1 VDGCEKM
8 NLKEKIEKVIMRVQ
22 KPARYI
28 GGELNSVIKDR
39 EKVDVR
45 FAFCFPD
52 TYEIGMSHLGIKILY
67 HILNSREN
75 VWCERVFAPWFDMK
89 EEMEKEN
96 IPLYALE
103 SLDPVSD
110 FDIIGFTLQYELCYT
125 NVLYMLEL
133 AGIPLYS
140 RERKELKNL
149 VVGGGPCACNPEPV
163 ADFFD
168 LFMLGDGEDVIVELC
183 DLYAEHK
190 KKGSD
195 KAAFLADA
203 AKIPG
208 IYVPSFYDVTYNE
221 DKTVKEIAPNRPEVP
236 KKITKRVVKDFDKTP
251 YPDSFVVSFI
261 ETVHDRAVLEVLRGC
276 IRGCRFCQA
285 GFIYRPF
292 REKSVET
299 LCRQAKEL
307 CQNTGYDEI
316 SLCSLST
323 SDHTEIERMLSELTE
338 WSDKEKI
345 SLSLPSLRVDNFS
358 KEVLDGIS
366 GIRKSGLTFA
376 PEAGTQRL
384 RDVINKN
391 VTAEELHN
399 TCRIAFEGGY
409 TGIKLYFMIG
419 LPTETDEDI
428 EGIINTAQSVVN
440 LFYSLENRP
449 KGSGVTVTVSVATF
463 VPKPHTPFQWEA
475 QDSLETV
482 IRKHEVLKSV
492 GRSKKITLNYHASN
506 TSILEGVF
514 ARGDRKIGQAIYEA
528 YKNGAYFD
536 SWSEGFDFDKWQ
548 AAFDKCGLSM
558 QFYQGRHRPFD
569 EVLPWSHIDFG
580 VTKAFLERECKKAYN
595 AETTGHCRKVCSG
608 CGANKFAGGQCSAEH

>member
-1 VDGCEKM
+1 MK
-8 NLKEKIEKVIMRVQ
+8 LKNKIEKVIMKVQ

-28 GGELNSVIKDR
+28 GGELNSVIKKPS
-39 EKVDVR
+39 KVDVR

-52 TYEIGMSHLGIKILY
+52 TYEIGMSHLGMKILY
-67 HILNSREN
+67 SILNSREN
-75 VWCERVFAPWFDMK
+75 IWCERVFAPWFDMK
-89 EEMEKEN
+89 ELMEKEN

-103 SLDPVSD
+103 SLDPVSE

-125 NVLYMLEL
+125 NILYMLEL

-140 RERKELKNL
+140 KDRHSLKNL
-149 VVGGGPCACNPEPV
+149 VVGGGPCVCNPEPI

-168 LFMLGDGEDVIVELC
+168 LFMLGDGEDVIVKLC

-190 KKGSD
+190 KKGSS
-195 KAAFLADA
+195 KEQFLAEV
-203 AKIPG
+203 AKIDG
-208 IYVPSFYDVTYNE
+208 IYVPSLYDICYNN
-221 DKTVKEIAPNRPEVP
+221 DGTVKSISPNHQNAT
-236 KKITKRVVKDFDKTP
+236 KKITKCVVENFDKTE
-251 YPDSFVVSFI
+251 YPDNFVVPYI

-292 REKSVET
+292 REKSVKT
-299 LCRQAKEL
+299 LCKQAKML
-307 CQNTGYDEI
+307 CDNTGYDEL

-323 SDHTEIERMLSELTE
+323 SDHSQIEDLLSELTK

-391 VTAEELHN
+391 VTSEELNN
-399 TCRIAFEGGY
+399 TCKIAFEGGY
-409 TGIKLYFMIG
+409 TNIKLYFMIG
-419 LPTETDEDI
+419 LPTETEEDI
-428 EGIINTAQSVVN
+428 VGIIKTAQSVVD

-449 KGSGVTVTVSVATF
+449 RGAVTVTVSVATF

-482 IRKHEVLKSV
+482 IKKHELLKTTP
-492 GRSKKITLNYHASN
+492 RSKKITLNYHASN

-514 ARGDRKIGQAIYEA
+514 ARGDRKLSSVIFDA
-528 YKNGAYFD
+528 YKSGSIFD
-536 SWSEGFDFDKWQ
+536 SWSEGFDFEKWQ
-548 AAFDKCGLSM
+548 KAFEINGLNM
-558 QFYQGRHRPFD
+558 EFYQGRKRSFD
-569 EVLPWSHIDFG
+569 EILPWSHIDFG
-580 VTKAFLERECKKAYN
+580 VSQKFLQRECEKAYN
-595 AETTGHCRKVCSG
+595 EQTTQNCRQNCAG
-608 CGANKFAGGQCSAEH
+608 CGANKFKGGECGAKH

>member
-1 VDGCEKM
+1 MDGCEKM

-463 VPKPHTPFQWEA
+463 VPKPHTPSQWEA

>member
-1 VDGCEKM
+1 M
-8 NLKEKIEKVIMRVQ
+8 NLKQKIEKVIMRVQ

-28 GGELNSVIKDR
+28 GGELNSIVKDK

-52 TYEIGMSHLGIKILY
+52 TYEIGMSHLGMKILY
-67 HILNSREN
+67 DILNKRDN
-75 VWCERVFAPWFDMK
+75 IWCERVFAPWFDMK
-89 EEMEKEN
+89 AEMEKEN

-125 NVLYMLEL
+125 NVLYMLKM
-133 AGIPLYS
+133 AGVPLYS
-140 RERKELKNL
+140 KDRTELKNL
-149 VVGGGPCACNPEPV
+149 VVGGGPCVCNPEPI

-183 DLYAEHK
+183 NLYADHK
-190 KKGSD
+190 KKKSS
-195 KAAFLADA
+195 KKEFLIDA
-203 AKIPG
+203 AKIKG
-208 IYVPSFYDVTYNE
+208 IYVPSLYDVTYNS
-221 DKTVKEIAPNRPEVP
+221 DGTVKKITPNCEGVPE
-236 KKITKRVVKDFDKTP
+236 KITKRIVNDFDKAE
-251 YPDSFVVSFI
+251 YPDRFVVPFI

-299 LCRQAKEL
+299 LCKQAKDL
-307 CQNTGYDEI
+307 CNNTGYDEL

-323 SDHTEIERMLSELTE
+323 SDHTQIENMLSQLTK

-391 VTAEELHN
+391 VTLEELHN
-399 TCRIAFEGGY
+399 TCKIAFEGGY

-419 LPTETDEDI
+419 LPTETETDI
-428 EGIINTAQSVVN
+428 KGIIYTAQSVVN
-440 LFYSLENRP
+440 LFYDLENKP
-449 KGSGVTVTVSVATF
+449 KGKGVTVTVSVATF

-482 IRKHEVLKSV
+482 INKHNILTGV

-514 ARGDRKIGQAIYEA
+514 ARGDRRISKVIYKAFES
-528 YKNGAYFD
+528 GSIFD
-536 SWSEGFDFDKWQ
+536 SWSEGFDFEKWQ
-548 AAFDKCGLSM
+548 KAFDECSLDM
-558 QFYQGRHRPFD
+558 AFYQGRKRPFD
-569 EVLPWSHIDFG
+569 EVLPWDHIDFG

-595 AETTGHCRKVCSG
+595 EQTTENCRNSCAA
-608 CGANKFAGGQCSAEH
+608 CGANKLCGGECSAKH

>member
-1 VDGCEKM
+1 MK
-8 NLKEKIEKVIMRVQ
+8 LKNKIEKVIMKVQ

-28 GGELNSVIKDR
+28 GGELNSIIKKPS
-39 EKVDVR
+39 KVDVR

-52 TYEIGMSHLGIKILY
+52 TYEIGMSHLGMKILY
-67 HILNSREN
+67 SILNSREN
-75 VWCERVFAPWFDMK
+75 IWCERVFAPWFDMK
-89 EEMEKEN
+89 ELMEKEN

-103 SLDPVSD
+103 SLDPVSE

-125 NVLYMLEL
+125 NILYMLEL

-140 RERKELKNL
+140 KDRHSLKNL
-149 VVGGGPCACNPEPV
+149 VVGGGPCVCNPEPI

-168 LFMLGDGEDVIVELC
+168 LFMLGDGEDVIVKLC

-190 KKGSD
+190 KKGSS
-195 KAAFLADA
+195 KEQFLAEA
-203 AKIPG
+203 AKIDG
-208 IYVPSFYDVTYNE
+208 IYVPSLYDICYN
-221 DKTVKEIAPNRPEVP
+221 DDGTVKSISPNHQNAT
-236 KKITKRVVKDFDKTP
+236 KKITKCVVENFDKTE
-251 YPDSFVVSFI
+251 YPDNFVVPYI

-292 REKSVET
+292 REKSVKT
-299 LCRQAKEL
+299 LCKQAKML
-307 CQNTGYDEI
+307 CDNTGYDEL

-323 SDHTEIERMLSELTE
+323 SDHSQIEDLLSELTK

-391 VTAEELHN
+391 VTSEELNN
-399 TCRIAFEGGY
+399 TCKIAFEGGY
-409 TGIKLYFMIG
+409 TNIKLYFMIG
-419 LPTETDEDI
+419 LPTETEEDI
-428 EGIINTAQSVVN
+428 VGIIKTAQSVVD

-449 KGSGVTVTVSVATF
+449 RGAVTVTVSVATF

-482 IRKHEVLKSV
+482 IKKHELLKTTP
-492 GRSKKITLNYHASN
+492 RSKKITLNYHASN

-514 ARGDRKIGQAIYEA
+514 ARGDRKLSSVIFDA
-528 YKNGAYFD
+528 YKSGSIFD
-536 SWSEGFDFDKWQ
+536 SWSEGFDFEKWQ
-548 AAFDKCGLSM
+548 KAFESNGLNM
-558 QFYQGRHRPFD
+558 EFYQGRKRSFD
-569 EVLPWSHIDFG
+569 EILPWSHIDFG
-580 VTKAFLERECKKAYN
+580 VSQKFLQRECEKAYN
-595 AETTGHCRKVCSG
+595 EQTTQNCRQNCAG
-608 CGANKFAGGQCSAEH
+608 CGANKFKGGECGAKH

>member
-1 VDGCEKM
+1 MDGCEKM

>member
-1 VDGCEKM
+1 M
-8 NLKEKIEKVIMRVQ
+8 NLKNNIEKVLLNVQ

-28 GGELNSVIKDR
+28 GGELNSVVKKAN
-39 EKVDVR
+39 KVDVR

-67 HILNSREN
+67 NILNSRPN
-75 VWCERVFAPWFDMK
+75 IWCERVFAPWFDMR
-89 EEMEKEN
+89 EQMEKEN

-103 SLDPVSD
+103 SLDPVSK
-110 FDIIGFTLQYELCYT
+110 FDIIGFTLQYEMCYT
-125 NVLYMLEL
+125 NVLYMLEMS
-133 AGIPLYS
+133 GIPVYAKD
-140 RERKELKNL
+140 RHELKNL
-149 VVGGGPCACNPEPV
+149 VVGGGPCVCNPEPI

-168 LFMLGDGEDVIVELC
+168 LFMLGDGEEVIVELC

-190 KKGSD
+190 KRGSS
-195 KAAFLADA
+195 KQEFLLEA
-203 AKIPG
+203 AKIKG
-208 IYVPSFYDVTYNE
+208 VYVPSLYDVSYNE
-221 DKTVKEIAPNRPEVP
+221 DGTVKEIAPNNEAAP
-236 KKITKRVVKDFDKTP
+236 KTVTKRIVKDFDKTP
-251 YPDSFVVSFI
+251 YPDSFVVPFI

-292 REKSVET
+292 REKSVQT
-299 LCRQAKEL
+299 LCNQAKAL
-307 CQNTGYDEI
+307 CDSTGYDEL

-323 SDHTEIERMLSELTE
+323 SDHTQIESLLSELTK

-391 VTAEELHN
+391 VTEDELKN
-399 TCRIAFEGGY
+399 TCTIAFEGGY
-409 TGIKLYFMIG
+409 STIKLYFMIG
-419 LPTETDEDI
+419 LPTETREDI
-428 EGIINTAQSVVN
+428 EGIVKTAQSVVD
-440 LFYSLENRP
+440 LYYSLENRP
-449 KGSGVTVTVSVATF
+449 RTAVTVTASVATF

-482 IRKHEVLKSV
+482 IEKHEILKNTP
-492 GRSKKITLNYHASN
+492 RSKKITLNYHASN

-514 ARGDRKIGQAIYEA
+514 ARGDRRLSEVIYTA
-528 YKNGAYFD
+528 YKNGSVFD
-536 SWSEGFDFDKWQ
+536 SWSEGFNFETWQ
-548 AAFDKCGLSM
+548 KAFKDCNLDMS
-558 QFYQGRHRPFD
+558 FYQGRKRPFD

-580 VTKAFLERECKKAYN
+580 VSQKFLEKECKKAYN
-595 AETTGHCRKVCSG
+595 AETTQNCRQKCSG
-608 CGANKFAGGQCSAEH
+608 CGANKLEGGNDCAKH

>member
-1 VDGCEKM
+1 MIGCEKM
-8 NLKEKIEKVIMRVQ
+8 NLKKKIEKVIMKVQ

-28 GGELNSVIKDR
+28 GGELNSVIKKPS
-39 EKVDVR
+39 KVDVR

-67 HILNSREN
+67 DILNSREN
-75 VWCERVFAPWFDMK
+75 IWCERVFAPWYDMR
-89 EEMEKEN
+89 EQMEKEN

-103 SLDPVSD
+103 SLEPVSE
-110 FDIIGFTLQYELCYT
+110 FDIIGFTLQYELSYT
-125 NVLYMLEL
+125 NVLYMLSL
-133 AGIPLYS
+133 ANIPLLS
-140 RERKELKNL
+140 RDRKELKNL

-168 LFMLGDGEDVIVELC
+168 LFMLGDGEDVILELC
-183 DLYAEHK
+183 DLYAKHK
-190 KKGSD
+190 KLGSSKRD
-195 KAAFLADA
+195 FLKEA
-203 AKIPG
+203 AKIKG
-208 IYVPSFYDVTYNE
+208 IYVPSLYDVSYNDDGTIKAIIPNSIE
-221 DKTVKEIAPNRPEVP
+221 APE
-236 KKITKRVVKDFDKTP
+236 KITKRVVADFDKTH
-251 YPDSFVVSFI
+251 YPDRFVVPYI

-292 REKSVET
+292 REKKVET
-299 LCRQAKEL
+299 LCKQAKAL
-307 CQNTGYDEI
+307 CDNTGYDEM

-323 SDHTEIERMLSELTE
+323 SDHTQIETLLDELTK

-391 VTAEELHN
+391 VTAQELEN
-399 TCRIAFEGGY
+399 TCKIAFEGGY
-409 TGIKLYFMIG
+409 TSIKLYFMIG
-419 LPTETDEDI
+419 LPTETEEDVV
-428 EGIINTAQSVVN
+428 GIVKTAQSVVD

-449 KGSGVTVTVSVATF
+449 RGAVSVTASVATF

-482 IRKHEVLKSV
+482 IKKHELLKSTP
-492 GRSKKITLNYHASN
+492 RSKKITLNYHASN
-506 TSILEGVF
+506 TSILEGVL
-514 ARGDRKIGQAIYEA
+514 ARGDRRLGEVILKAFESGS
-528 YKNGAYFD
+528 YFD
-536 SWSEGFDFDKWQ
+536 SWSEGFDFNKWQ
-548 AAFDKCGLSM
+548 KAFDDCNLNM
-558 QFYQGRHRPFD
+558 EFYQGRKREFC

-580 VTKAFLERECKKAYN
+580 VNQKFLERECKKAYN
-595 AETTGHCRKVCSG
+595 AETTLNCREGCAG
-608 CGANKFAGGQCSAEH
+608 CGANKFEGGSCSEKH

>member
-1 VDGCEKM
+1 MK
-8 NLKEKIEKVIMRVQ
+8 LKNIIEKVIMKVQ

-28 GGELNSVIKDR
+28 GGELNSIIKKPS
-39 EKVDVR
+39 KVDVR

-52 TYEIGMSHLGIKILY
+52 TYEIGMSHLGMKILY
-67 HILNSREN
+67 SILNSREN
-75 VWCERVFAPWFDMK
+75 IWCERVFAPWFDMK
-89 EEMEKEN
+89 ELMEKEN

-103 SLDPVSD
+103 SLDPVSE

-125 NVLYMLEL
+125 NILYMLEL

-140 RERKELKNL
+140 KDRHSLKNL
-149 VVGGGPCACNPEPV
+149 VVGGGPCVCNPEPI

-168 LFMLGDGEDVIVELC
+168 LFMLGDGEDVIVKLC

-190 KKGSD
+190 KKGSS
-195 KAAFLADA
+195 KEQFLAEA
-203 AKIPG
+203 AKIDG
-208 IYVPSFYDVTYNE
+208 IYVPSLYDICYN
-221 DKTVKEIAPNRPEVP
+221 DDGTVKSISPNHQNAT
-236 KKITKRVVKDFDKTP
+236 KKITKCVVENFDKTE
-251 YPDSFVVSFI
+251 YPDNFVVPYI

-292 REKSVET
+292 REKSVKT
-299 LCRQAKEL
+299 LCKQAKML
-307 CQNTGYDEI
+307 CDNTGYDEL

-323 SDHTEIERMLSELTE
+323 SDHSQIEDLLSELTK

-391 VTAEELHN
+391 VTSEELNN
-399 TCRIAFEGGY
+399 TCKIAFEGGY
-409 TGIKLYFMIG
+409 TNIKLYFMIG
-419 LPTETDEDI
+419 LPTETEEDI
-428 EGIINTAQSVVN
+428 VGIIKTAQSVVD

-449 KGSGVTVTVSVATF
+449 RGAVTVTVSVATF

-482 IRKHEVLKSV
+482 IKKHELLKTTP
-492 GRSKKITLNYHASN
+492 RSKKITLNYHASN

-514 ARGDRKIGQAIYEA
+514 ARGDRKLSSVIFDA
-528 YKNGAYFD
+528 YKSGSIFD
-536 SWSEGFDFDKWQ
+536 SWSEGFDFEKWQ
-548 AAFDKCGLSM
+548 KAFESNGLNM
-558 QFYQGRHRPFD
+558 EFYQGRKRSFD
-569 EVLPWSHIDFG
+569 EILPWSHIDFG
-580 VTKAFLERECKKAYN
+580 VSQKFLQRECEKAYN
-595 AETTGHCRKVCSG
+595 EQTTQNCRQNCAG
-608 CGANKFAGGQCSAEH
+608 CGANKFKGGECGAKH

>member
-1 VDGCEKM
+1 M
-8 NLKEKIEKVIMRVQ
+8 NLKKKIEKVVMKVQ

-28 GGELNSVIKDR
+28 GGELNSVIKKPS
-39 EKVDVR
+39 KVDVR

-52 TYEIGMSHLGIKILY
+52 TYEIGMSHLGMKILY
-67 HILNSREN
+67 SILNSRKN
-75 VWCERVFAPWFDMK
+75 IWCERVFAPWFDMR
-89 EEMEKEN
+89 ELMEKEN

-133 AGIPLYS
+133 AGIPIYS
-140 RERKELKNL
+140 KDRHSLKNL
-149 VVGGGPCACNPEPV
+149 VVGGGPCVCNPEPV

-168 LFMLGDGEDVIVELC
+168 LFMLGDGEDVIVKLC

-190 KKGSD
+190 KKGSS
-195 KAAFLADA
+195 KEEFLLDA
-203 AKIPG
+203 AKIEG
-208 IYVPSFYDVTYNE
+208 IYVPSLYSVSYN
-221 DKTVKEIAPNRPEVP
+221 DDGTVEKIAPNHPNAPET
-236 KKITKRVVKDFDKTP
+236 ITKCVVEDFDKTE
-251 YPDSFVVSFI
+251 YPDNFVVPFI

-276 IRGCRFCQA
+276 IRGCRFCQV

-292 REKSVET
+292 REKSVKT
-299 LCRQAKEL
+299 LCKQAKTL
-307 CQNTGYDEI
+307 CDSTGYDEL

-323 SDHTEIERMLSELTE
+323 SDHSEIENLLGELTK

-384 RDVINKN
+384 RNVINKN
-391 VTAEELHN
+391 VTAEELNN

-409 TGIKLYFMIG
+409 TNIKLYFMIG
-419 LPTETDEDI
+419 LPTETEEDI
-428 EGIINTAQSVVN
+428 IGIIKTAQSVVD

-449 KGSGVTVTVSVATF
+449 RGAVTVTASVATF

-482 IRKHEVLKSV
+482 IEKHELLKNTP
-492 GRSKKITLNYHASN
+492 RSKKITLNYHASN

-514 ARGDRKIGQAIYEA
+514 ARGDRRISGVIYEA
-528 YKNGAYFD
+528 YKSGSIFD
-536 SWSEGFDFDKWQ
+536 SWSEGFNFEKWQ
-548 AAFDKCGLSM
+548 KAFEKCGLTM
-558 QFYQGRHRPFD
+558 EFYQARRREFS

-580 VTKAFLERECKKAYN
+580 VSQKFLERECKKAYN
-595 AETTGHCRKVCSG
+595 AETTMNCRQGCSG
-608 CGANKFAGGQCSAEH
+608 CGANKFKGGDCSAKY

>member
-1 VDGCEKM
+1 MK
-8 NLKEKIEKVIMRVQ
+8 LKNIIEKVIMKVQ

-28 GGELNSVIKDR
+28 GGELNSVIKKPS
-39 EKVDVR
+39 KVDVR

-52 TYEIGMSHLGIKILY
+52 TYEIGMSHLGMKILY
-67 HILNSREN
+67 SILNSREN
-75 VWCERVFAPWFDMK
+75 IWCERVFAPWFDMK
-89 EEMEKEN
+89 ELMEKEN

-103 SLDPVSD
+103 SLDPVSE

-125 NVLYMLEL
+125 NILYMLEL

-140 RERKELKNL
+140 KDRHSLKNL
-149 VVGGGPCACNPEPV
+149 VVGGGPCVCNPEPI

-168 LFMLGDGEDVIVELC
+168 LFMLGDGEDVIVKLC

-190 KKGSD
+190 KKGSS
-195 KAAFLADA
+195 KEQFLAEA
-203 AKIPG
+203 AKIDG
-208 IYVPSFYDVTYNE
+208 IYVPSLYDICYN
-221 DKTVKEIAPNRPEVP
+221 DDGTVKSISPNHQNAT
-236 KKITKRVVKDFDKTP
+236 KKITKCVVENFDKTE
-251 YPDSFVVSFI
+251 YPDNFVVPYI

-292 REKSVET
+292 REKSVKT
-299 LCRQAKEL
+299 LCKQAKML
-307 CQNTGYDEI
+307 CDNTGYDEL

-323 SDHTEIERMLSELTE
+323 SDHSQIEDLLSELTK

-391 VTAEELHN
+391 VTSEELNN
-399 TCRIAFEGGY
+399 TCKIAFEGGY
-409 TGIKLYFMIG
+409 TNIKLYFMIG
-419 LPTETDEDI
+419 LPTETEEDI
-428 EGIINTAQSVVN
+428 VGIIKTAQSVVD

-449 KGSGVTVTVSVATF
+449 RGAVTVTVSVATF

-482 IRKHEVLKSV
+482 IKKHELLKTTP
-492 GRSKKITLNYHASN
+492 RSKKITLNYHASN

-514 ARGDRKIGQAIYEA
+514 ARGDRKLSSVIFDA
-528 YKNGAYFD
+528 YKSGSIFD
-536 SWSEGFDFDKWQ
+536 SWSEGFDFEKWQ
-548 AAFDKCGLSM
+548 KAFESNGLNM
-558 QFYQGRHRPFD
+558 EFYQGRKRSFD
-569 EVLPWSHIDFG
+569 EILPWSHIDFG
-580 VTKAFLERECKKAYN
+580 VSQKFLQRECEKAYN
-595 AETTGHCRKVCSG
+595 EQTTQNCRQNCAG
-608 CGANKFAGGQCSAEH
+608 CGANKFKGGECGAKH

>member
-1 VDGCEKM
+1 M
-8 NLKEKIEKVIMRVQ
+8 SLKKKIEKVLMNVQ

-28 GGELNSVIKDR
+28 GGELNSVVKQKSKIDL
-39 EKVDVR
+39 R

-52 TYEIGMSHLGIKILY
+52 TYEIGMSHLGLKILY
-67 HILNSREN
+67 NILNLRSN
-75 VWCERVFAPWFDMK
+75 IWCERVFAPWLDMK
-89 EEMEKEN
+89 EQMEKEG

-110 FDIIGFTLQYELCYT
+110 FDIIGFTLQYELSYT
-125 NVLYMLEL
+125 NVLYMLEM

-140 RERKELKNL
+140 KDRSSLKNL
-149 VVGGGPCACNPEPV
+149 VVAGGPCACNPEPIV
-163 ADFFD
+163 DFID
-168 LFMLGDGEDVIVELC
+168 LFMLGDGEDVILELS
-183 DLYAEHK
+183 DLYIQHK
-190 KKGSD
+190 KIGSS
-195 KAAFLADA
+195 KEEFLKQA
-203 AKIPG
+203 AKIEG
-208 IYVPSFYDVTYNE
+208 VYVPSLYTVSYNQ
-221 DKTVKEIAPNRPEVP
+221 DGTINSIKPNCEGVPE
-236 KKITKRVVKDFDKTP
+236 KITKRIVADFDKTT
-251 YPDSFVVSFI
+251 YPDNFVVPYI

-292 REKSVET
+292 REKNVET
-299 LCRQAKEL
+299 LCKQAKSL
-307 CQNTGYDEI
+307 CDSTGYDEI

-323 SDHTEIERMLSELTE
+323 SDHTNIEKLLSELTD

-391 VTAEELHN
+391 VTSEELHN
-399 TCRIAFEGGY
+399 TCKIAFEGGY
-409 TGIKLYFMIG
+409 TTIKLYFMIG
-419 LPTETDEDI
+419 LPTETEEDI
-428 EGIINTAQSVVN
+428 VGIIKTAQSVVD

-449 KGSGVTVTVSVATF
+449 KGGVTVTISVATF

-482 IRKHEVLKSV
+482 IRKHEILTSTP
-492 GRSKKITLNYHASN
+492 RSKKITLNYHESN

-514 ARGDRKIGQAIYEA
+514 ARGDRRISSVIYEA
-528 YKNGAYFD
+528 YKSGSIFD
-536 SWSEGFDFDKWQ
+536 SWSEGFDFEKWQ
-548 AAFDKCGLSM
+548 NAFEKCGLDIA
-558 QFYQGRHRPFD
+558 FYQGRHRDFS

-580 VTKAFLERECKKAYN
+580 VSAEFLERECKKAYN
-595 AETTGHCRKVCSG
+595 AQTTANCREKCAG
-608 CGANKFAGGQCSAEH
+608 CGVNKIDGGKCCAKC

>member
-1 VDGCEKM
+1 MDGCEKM

-251 YPDSFVVSFI
+251 YPDSFVVPFI

-428 EGIINTAQSVVN
+428 EGIIHTAQSVVN

>member
-1 VDGCEKM
+1 M
-8 NLKEKIEKVIMRVQ
+8 NLKEKLEKVIMRVQ

-28 GGELNSVIKDR
+28 GGELNSVVKDK

-67 HILNSREN
+67 HILNSKEHI
-75 VWCERVFAPWFDMK
+75 WCERVFAPWFDMK
-89 EEMEKEN
+89 EEMQKEN

-103 SLDPVSD
+103 SLDPVSE
-110 FDIIGFTLQYELCYT
+110 FDIIGFTLQYELSYT
-125 NVLYMLEL
+125 NVLYMLEM
-133 AGIPLYS
+133 AGVPLYS
-140 RERKELKNL
+140 RDRKDLKNL

-183 DLYAEHK
+183 DLYREHK
-190 KKGSD
+190 KKGSS
-195 KAAFLADA
+195 KEEFLLDA
-203 AKIPG
+203 SKIEG
-208 IYVPSFYDVTYNE
+208 VYVPAFYDVSYN
-221 DKTVKEIAPNRPEVP
+221 DDGTIRALAPNREGVP
-236 KKITKRVVKDFDKTP
+236 ATVTKRVVKDFDKTP
-251 YPDSFVVSFI
+251 YPDKFVVPFI

-307 CQNTGYDEI
+307 CANTGYDEI

-323 SDHTEIERMLSELTE
+323 SDHTQIENMLSELTS

-391 VTAEELHN
+391 VTIEELHN
-399 TCRIAFEGGY
+399 TCKIAFEGGY

-419 LPTETDEDI
+419 LPTETEEDI
-428 EGIINTAQSVVN
+428 KGIIYTAQSVVN
-440 LFYSLENRP
+440 LFYDLENRP
-449 KGSGVTVTVSVATF
+449 KGSGVTVTASVATF

-482 IRKHEVLKSV
+482 IHKHEVLKGV

-506 TSILEGVF
+506 TSILEGAF
-514 ARGDRKIGQAIYEA
+514 ARGDRRIADVIYEA
-528 YKNGAYFD
+528 YKSGSYFD
-536 SWSEGFDFDKWQ
+536 SWSEGFDFEKWQ
-548 AAFDKCGLSM
+548 NAFKACGLDM
-558 QFYQGRHRPFD
+558 TFYQGRRRSF
-569 EVLPWSHIDFG
+569 EEILPWDHIDFG
-580 VTKAFLERECKKAYN
+580 VSKKFLERECKKAYN
-595 AETTGHCRKVCSG
+595 AQTTEHCRKSCAG
-608 CGANKFAGGQCSAEH
+608 CGANKLTGGVCSAKC

>member
-1 VDGCEKM
+1 MNVKKKLEKFLM
-8 NLKEKIEKVIMRVQ
+8 QVQ

-28 GGELNSVIKDR
+28 GGELNSVIKNPK
-39 EKVDVR
+39 KVEVR

-75 VWCERVFAPWFDMK
+75 IWCERVFAPWMDMK
-89 EEMEKEN
+89 EHMQREN

-103 SLDPVSD
+103 SLDPVSE
-110 FDIIGFTLQYELCYT
+110 FDIIGFTLQYEMSYT
-125 NVLYMLEL
+125 NVLYMLSL

-140 RERKELKNL
+140 RDRKELKNL
-149 VVGGGPCACNPEPV
+149 VIGGGPCACNPEPI

-168 LFMLGDGEDVIVELC
+168 LFILGDGEDATLEIC

-190 KKGSD
+190 KRGSTKD
-195 KAAFLADA
+195 EFLADA
-203 AKIPG
+203 VKIKG
-208 IYVPSFYDVTYNE
+208 VYVPSFYDVSYNE
-221 DKTVKEIAPNRPEVP
+221 DGTVKAITPNHPDVPERV
-236 KKITKRVVKDFDKTP
+236 TKRVVVDFDKTP
-251 YPDSFVVSFI
+251 YPDKFVVPYI

-292 REKSVET
+292 REKKVET
-299 LCRQAKEL
+299 LCNQARDL
-307 CQNTGYDEI
+307 CDNTGYDEI

-323 SDHTEIERMLSELTE
+323 SDHTQIEHLLSELTK

-391 VTAEELHN
+391 VTAQELSN
-399 TCRIAFEGGY
+399 TCKIAFEGGY
-409 TGIKLYFMIG
+409 TNIKLYFMIG

-428 EGIINTAQSVVN
+428 EGIIRTAQSVVD

-449 KGSGVTVTVSVATF
+449 KGGVTVTVSVATF

-475 QDSLETV
+475 QNSLETV
-482 IRKHEVLKSV
+482 IRKHELLKSV
-492 GRSKKITLNYHASN
+492 HRSKKITLNYHASN
-506 TSILEGVF
+506 TSILEGAF
-514 ARGDRKIGQAIYEA
+514 ARGDRRLSQVIYEA
-528 YKNGAYFD
+528 FKSGSFFD
-536 SWSEGFDFDKWQ
+536 SWSEGFDFEKWQ
-548 AAFDKCGLSM
+548 AAFEKCGLSLE
-558 QFYQGRHRPFD
+558 FYQGRHRSFD
-569 EVLPWSHIDFG
+569 ELLPWSHIDFG
-580 VTKAFLERECKKAYN
+580 VSQKFLEKECKKAYE
-595 AETTGHCRKVCSG
+595 AKTTPHCREACSG
-608 CGANKFAGGQCSAEH
+608 CGANMFKGGQCRA

>member
-1 VDGCEKM
+1 MNVKKKLEKFLM
-8 NLKEKIEKVIMRVQ
+8 QIQ

-28 GGELNSVIKDR
+28 GGELNSVIKNSK
-39 EKVDVR
+39 KVDVR

-67 HILNSREN
+67 HILNSRPN

-89 EEMEKEN
+89 EKMQKEN

-103 SLDPVSD
+103 SLDPVSE
-110 FDIIGFTLQYELCYT
+110 FDIIGFTLQYEMSYT

-133 AGIPLYS
+133 AGIPVFS
-140 RERKELKNL
+140 KDRKDLKNL
-149 VVGGGPCACNPEPV
+149 VIGGGPCACNPEPV

-168 LFMLGDGEDVIVELC
+168 LFVLGDGEDAIVEIC

-190 KKGSD
+190 KKGSS
-195 KAAFLADA
+195 KEEFLKDA
-203 AKIPG
+203 AKLSG
-208 IYVPSFYDVTYNE
+208 IYVPSFYDVCYN
-221 DKTVKEIAPNRPEVP
+221 DDQTIRSITPNCSEASKV
-236 KKITKRVVKDFDKTP
+236 ITKRVVCDFDKTP
-251 YPDSFVVSFI
+251 YPDKFVVPYI

-292 REKSVET
+292 REKSVDT
-299 LCRQAKEL
+299 LVRQARDL
-307 CQNTGYDEI
+307 CDNTGYDEI

-323 SDHTEIERMLSELTE
+323 SDHTQIEHLLSELTK

-391 VTAEELHN
+391 VTAEELQN

-409 TGIKLYFMIG
+409 TNIKLYFMIG
-419 LPTETDEDI
+419 LPTETNEDI
-428 EGIINTAQSVVN
+428 EGIIKTAQSVVD
-440 LFYSLENRP
+440 LFYSLEKRP
-449 KGSGVTVTVSVATF
+449 KGGVTVTASVATF

-475 QDSLETV
+475 QNSLETV
-482 IRKHEVLKSV
+482 IEKHELLKSTP
-492 GRSKKITLNYHASN
+492 RSKKITLNYHASN
-506 TSILEGVF
+506 TSILEGAF
-514 ARGDRKIGQAIYEA
+514 ARGDRRLSQVIYEA
-528 YKNGAYFD
+528 YKSGSFFD
-536 SWSEGFDFDKWQ
+536 SWSEGFDFEKWQ
-548 AAFDKCGLSM
+548 AAFEKCGLNIE
-558 QFYQGRHRPFD
+558 FYQGRHRSFD
-569 EVLPWSHIDFG
+569 EILPWSHIDYG
-580 VTKAFLERECKKAYN
+580 VSQKFLEKECKKAYE
-595 AETTGHCRKVCSG
+595 AQTTPHCRQACSG
-608 CGANKFAGGQCSAEH
+608 CGANKFEGGSCRA